1 MRLTRFFASLA
12 IACLLAGCSQSKSD
26 DRSDYAVTATRPK
39 PNAPVLSGSI
49 DSAANAGRIVQAVH
63 VEPQLPELPTA
74 GVPSPLEIPSAV
86 RFDAGPGGDC
96 QEVSRVLGA
105 AIKTLKTK
113 LSVIS
118 HNLANA
124 ETVGFKRSRVAIE
137 NSGYEQ
143 VKLPGAQDAS
153 NNYAPTGIA
162 IGQGCRVQSVEID
175 FSQGTLKE
183 TGRPLDIEID
193 GDGFFYVLDPSTND
207 MLYARAGNLAINAN
221 GLLVVN
227 SSSTGRAVQPKIC
240 IPVDTTGMVI
250 SAEGNVSIKQFGQVQ
265 FSQVGQLQLA
275 KFPNPQGLLALGGNL
290 YQETLASG
298 KPIFGQPGLNG
309 LGTLRQAALEQSNV
323 DFDEE
328 LLAWRATQRT
338 LQALVQLQAA
348 PETSRHCSGGTA
360 SR

>member
-12 IACLLAGCSQSKSD
+12 VACLLAGCSHSKSD
-26 DRSDYAVTATRPK
+26 DRSDYAATVTRAK
-39 PNAPVLSGSI
+39 PIEPVLSGSV

-74 GVPSPLEIPSAV
+74 SVPSPLDIPSAV
-86 RFDAGPGGDC
+86 SFPMGAGDDY
-96 QEVSRVLGA
+96 QQSSRALGA
-105 AIKTLKTK
+105 AIKALKTK

-124 ETVGFKRSRVAIE
+124 ETIGFKRSRVAIE

-143 VKLPGAQDAS
+143 VKLPGAQDAF

-162 IGQGCRVQSVEID
+162 VGQGCRVQSVETD
-175 FSQGTLKE
+175 FSQGPLKE
-183 TGRPLDIEID
+183 TGRPLDIAIE
-193 GDGFFYVLDPSTND
+193 GDGFFYVVDPSTND

-227 SSSTGRAVQPKIC
+227 SSSTGRLLQPQIS
-240 IPVDTTGMVI
+240 IPIDTTALVI
-250 SAEGNVSIKQFGQVQ
+250 SAEGNVSIKQFGQEQ
-265 FSQVGQLQLA
+265 YSQIGQIQLA
-275 KFPNPQGLLALGGNL
+275 KFKNPQGLLALSENL

-298 KPIFGQPGLNG
+298 KPIFTQPGLNG
-309 LGTLRQAALEQSNV
+309 LGTLRQGALEQSNV

-338 LQALVQLQAA
+338 LQALVQLLAA
-348 PETSRHCSGGTA
+348 PALSR
-360 SR
+360 